1 MFDVEA
7 IRKDFPILKREV
19 HGVPLVYFDNA
30 ATTQKPRVVIDALV
44 RYYEQYNANI
54 HRGLHRLA
62 EEATAAYEESRIKV
76 ARFIKALDA
85 HSVVFTRN
93 TTESI
98 NLVANAWGR
107 AHLGP
112 GDEIVLTIME
122 HHSNI
127 IPWQLIAKERG
138 ATIRYIDIDGE
149 GKLRRDQLEGFIGAR
164 TKIVA
169 MVQAS
174 NVLGINPVAEVAAM
188 AHRHGALMLV
198 DGAQA
203 VPNMPVDVNALG
215 CDFYAFS
222 GHKMV
227 GPTGIGCLWA
237 RPEILEAMDPFLGG
251 GEMISRVTTEGST
264 WNDIPWKYEAGTPN
278 IADGIVL
285 GTAVD
290 YLQGLGMENV
300 REQEKALT
308 AYALEG
314 LTSIPDVTVY
324 GPPTAEERVGVVT
337 FNYGDIHPHDLS
349 QYLDQRGIAIR
360 AGHHCAQPLMRRLDC
375 VATARASFYLYN
387 TKAEIDLFLNAVE
400 EAGKYFAKEPMR
412 VTSNL

>member
-1 MFDVEA
+1 MFDLEA
-7 IRKDFPILKREV
+7 VRKDFPILKREV

-30 ATTQKPRVVIDALV
+30 ATTQKPQVVIDALV

-62 EEATAAYEESRIKV
+62 EEATAAYEEARVKV
-76 ARFIKALDA
+76 ARFIKAPDA
-85 HSVVFTRN
+85 HSLVFTRN

-107 AHLGP
+107 TNLGP

-138 ATIRYIDIDGE
+138 AVIRYVDIDAE
-149 GKLRRDQLEGFIGAR
+149 GKLRRDQLESFIGPR
-164 TKIVA
+164 TKIVS

-174 NVLGINPVAEVAAM
+174 NVLGINTVAEVAAM
-188 AHRHGALMLV
+188 AHRYAALMLV

-203 VPNMPVDVNALG
+203 VPNLPVDVTALD

-251 GEMISRVTTEGST
+251 GEMISRVTLEGST
-264 WNDIPWKYEAGTPN
+264 WNDSPWTFEAGTPN
-278 IADGIVL
+278 VADGTVL

-290 YLQGLGMENV
+290 YLESLGMQNV
-300 REQEKALT
+300 REQ
-308 AYALEG
+308 
-314 LTSIPDVTVY
+314 
-324 GPPTAEERVGVVT
+324 
-337 FNYGDIHPHDLS
+337 
-349 QYLDQRGIAIR
+349 
-360 AGHHCAQPLMRRLDC
+360 
-375 VATARASFYLYN
+375 
-387 TKAEIDLFLNAVE
+387 
-400 EAGKYFAKEPMR
+400 
-412 VTSNL
+412 

>member
-1 MFDVEA
+1 MFDVEEV
-7 IRKDFPILKREV
+7 RKDFPILKREV

-30 ATTQKPRVVIDALV
+30 ATTQKPQVVIDALV
-44 RYYEQYNANI
+44 RYYEHYNANI

-62 EEATAAYEESRIKV
+62 EEATTAYEESRVKV
-76 ARFIKALDA
+76 SRFIKAPDA
-85 HSVVFTRN
+85 HSLVFTRN
-93 TTESI
+93 TTEAI

-107 AHLGP
+107 SNLGP
-112 GDEIVLTIME
+112 GDEIVLSIME

-138 ATIRYIDIDGE
+138 ATIRYVDIDEE
-149 GKLRRDQLEGFIGAR
+149 GKLRRDQLESFIGR
-164 TKIVA
+164 KTKIVA

-188 AHRHGALMLV
+188 AHRYGALMLV

-203 VPNMPVDVNALG
+203 VPNMPVDVIALG

-251 GEMISRVTTEGST
+251 GEMIARVTTEGST

-290 YLQGLGMENV
+290 YLQGLGMTSV
-300 REQEKALT
+300 REQEKSIT
-308 AYALEG
+308 AYALAG
-314 LTSIPDVTVY
+314 LSSLPDVTVY
-324 GPPTAEERVGVVT
+324 GPASAEERVGVVT

-387 TKAEIDLFLNAVE
+387 TKAEVDVFLNALA